1 MKTRKT
7 LLLSLIVILLAIY
20 IVQLT
25 FGNKTNIIELT
36 LEQEPDKIELESK
49 ESGKIELFKTSEGYV
64 LGEKKYKTESS
75 TVNSIVSKIKD
86 IKILDTVSSSV
97 NQNNESRYGLD
108 EYNKITVKAFKDDKE
123 IRTLVIGKTSATGSQ
138 TYALIDGDKSVKLL
152 SGSLAAIFSSTA
164 EQIRNKQIYSYPSTQ
179 LEQITST
186 SEEGTFHLAKMASS
200 DDKGN
205 NVWTL
210 LNSDGQTNTETS
222 LDSEKVTQWVSSISS
237 LRVSEWA
244 EDKKASDFPKS
255 PNKITINANGETIEI
270 ELAKTEDDKYLC
282 KSSNEAELFYIS
294 SYSAENLMKKLQ
306 NLQ

>member
-36 LEQEPDKIELESK
+36 LEQEPDRIELESK
-49 ESGKIELFKTSEGYV
+49 ESGKIELFKSSDGYV

-97 NQNNESRYGLD
+97 NNSNENRYGLD
-108 EYNKITVKAFKDDKE
+108 EDNKITVKAFKDDKE
-123 IRTLVIGKTSATGSQ
+123 IRNLVIGKTSATGSQ
-138 TYALIDGDKSVKLL
+138 TYALVDGEKSVKLL

-164 EQIRNKQIYSYPSTQ
+164 EQIRNKQIYSYSSNQ
-179 LEQITST
+179 LEQVTST
-186 SEEGTFHLAKMASS
+186 SQDETFHLAKILSA
-200 DDKGN
+200 DGKRN
-205 NVWTL
+205 NIWTL
-210 LNSDGQTNTETS
+210 LNTEGQTNTQTS
-222 LDSEKVTQWVSSISS
+222 LDNEKVSQWITAISS

-244 EDKKASDFPKS
+244 DDKKDSDFPES
-255 PNKITINANGETIEI
+255 SNKITIKANGDSIEI
-270 ELAKTEDDKYLC
+270 EVAKISDDKYLC
-282 KSSNEAELFYIS
+282 KASNEKELFYIS
-294 SYSAENLMKKLQ
+294 SYSAENLMKKLS

>member
-108 EYNKITVKAFKDDKE
+108 EDNKITVKAFKDDKE